1 MRNAILAVMLAC
13 AGVATIPAALADPLP
28 GGGVRLQDKAYFGAS
43 WYALDKL
50 APGGAIPL
58 GGGFSNAQVIR
69 SSDGLFY
76 AGTVEKRNAAGQIT
90 DVILAFAGANG
101 AQDFAEGELLQ
112 AGITLSNANNA
123 IALYQQLLD
132 MPAYAGATIHVT
144 GHSLGAG
151 LTQYIAAYAIAMQGA
166 AGADARSDFT
176 GFGSPHWAGAAALR
190 FGLDGHALDGHYQ
203 GYVAANDP
211 VQLNGVTPGGVD
223 IAMPAYDR
231 IPLPGGAVYNLLA
244 AHDPATYVGALG
256 LPAWM
261 SANDQVLVYAEDIA
275 SGAIAGYS
283 MSYFYPGGAPLTI
296 TGDAAADQLAGLGGT
311 DTIIGGPGA
320 DVMTGGGGAD
330 RFVYRSLQESGVAS
344 GTIDQITDLSQSDGD
359 LIDLSAIDARP
370 TILFR
375 QPFTFVAGGH
385 FTGPG
390 QVTSW
395 DDGTNTFV
403 GVNVSGGAAP
413 DMVIELLGV
422 RVLTARDFEL

>member
-1 MRNAILAVMLAC
+1 
-13 AGVATIPAALADPLP
+13 
-28 GGGVRLQDKAYFGAS
+28 
-43 WYALDKL
+43 
-50 APGGAIPL
+50 
-58 GGGFSNAQVIR
+58 SNPQIIR
-69 SSDGLFY
+69 SSDGMFF
-76 AGTVEKRNAAGQIT
+76 AGTVEKRNAQGQIT
-90 DVILAFAGANG
+90 DVILAFAGAEG
-101 AQDFAEGELLQ
+101 AQDTAEGELLQ
-112 AGITLSNANNA
+112 AGIMLTNANDA

-132 MPAYAGATIHVT
+132 TPAYAGATIHVT

-176 GFGSPHWAGAAALR
+176 GFGSPSWEGAAALR
-190 FGLDGHALDGHYQ
+190 FGLDMHAPDGHYQ
-203 GYVAANDP
+203 GYAAAND
-211 VQLNGVTPGGVD
+211 VVRLNGVTPGGVD
-223 IAMPAYDR
+223 IAIPAYDR

-261 SANDQVLVYAEDIA
+261 SANDQALVYAEDIA

-296 TGDAAADQLAGLGGT
+296 TGDAVADRLTGLGGA
-311 DTIIGGPGA
+311 DTIISGLGA
-320 DVMTGGGGAD
+320 DVMTGGGAAD
-330 RFVYRSLQESGVAS
+330 RFAYRSLQDSGVAP
-344 GTIDQITDLSQSDGD
+344 GTIDQITDFSQSDGAR
-359 LIDLSAIDARP
+359 IDLSAIDARP

-375 QPFTFVAGGH
+375 QAFTFVAGGH

-403 GVNVSGGAAP
+403 GVNVSGGSAP

-422 RVLTARDFEL
+422 RTLTAGDFAL

>member
-1 MRNAILAVMLAC
+1 MRNAVLAVLLAC
-13 AGVATIPAALADPLP
+13 AGVATMPAALADPP
-28 GGGVRLQDKAYFGAS
+28 GGGVTLQDKAYFGAS

-58 GGGFSNAQVIR
+58 GGGFSNAQIIR

-76 AGTVEKRNAAGQIT
+76 AGTVEKRNGAGQIT

-101 AQDFAEGELLQ
+101 AQDTAEGELLQ
-112 AGITLSNANNA
+112 AGIMLSNANDA

-132 MPAYAGATIHVT
+132 TPTYAGATIHVT

-151 LTQYIAAYAIAMQGA
+151 LTQYIAAYAIATQGT

-176 GFGSPHWAGAAALR
+176 GFGSPTWEGAAALR
-190 FGLDGHALDGHYQ
+190 FGLDVHALDGHYQ
-203 GYVAANDP
+203 GYAAANDP
-211 VQLNGVTPGGVD
+211 VRLNGVTPGGVD
-223 IAMPAYDR
+223 IAIPAYDR
-231 IPLPGGAVYNLLA
+231 IPLPGGAVFNLLA

-261 SANDQVLVYAEDIA
+261 SASDQALVYAEDIA

-283 MSYFYPGGAPLTI
+283 TSYFYPGGAPLTI
-296 TGDAAADQLAGLGGT
+296 TGDAAADRLTGLGGA

-330 RFVYRSLQESGVAS
+330 RFVYRSLQDSGVAP
-344 GTIDQITDLSQSDGD
+344 GTIDQITDFNQGDGD
-359 LIDLSAIDARP
+359 RIDLSAIDARP

-375 QPFTFVAGGH
+375 QAFTFVAGGH

-395 DDGTNTFV
+395 IDGGNTFV
-403 GVNVSGGAAP
+403 GVNVSGGAGP

-422 RVLTARDFEL
+422 RTLGAGDFVL